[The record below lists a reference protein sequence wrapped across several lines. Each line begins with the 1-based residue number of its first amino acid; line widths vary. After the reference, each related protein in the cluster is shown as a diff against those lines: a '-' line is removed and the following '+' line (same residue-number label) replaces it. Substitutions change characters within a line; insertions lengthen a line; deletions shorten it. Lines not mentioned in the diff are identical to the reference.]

1 MKETDTF
8 ITFKKDSIEVTITQ
22 GKFDKK
28 KHKFKFLKDYPTQI
42 ELIDNKKYWG
52 MDGGMPTTQYEKI
65 KIKIGNKIIFLPKT
79 ALEGLYQPSIYS
91 AEVNYDKTN
100 NTIYLQTMN
109 SDGAGSYCVI
119 WKIENGVYLD
129 RLIVYGF

>member
-1 MKETDTF
+1 
-8 ITFKKDSIEVTITQ
+8 
-22 GKFDKK
+22 
-28 KHKFKFLKDYPTQI
+28 
-42 ELIDNKKYWG
+42 
-52 MDGGMPTTQYEKI
+52 MPTTQYEKI

-119 WKIENGVYLD
+119 WKKKNGFYLD